1 MSYNSKLTRERIL
14 SEAHHAFLNQGFQ
27 SASLRDIA
35 KKAHVTT
42 GAMYN
47 HFKNKEDLFEAL
59 VESSASELL
68 NYIRQIYQ
76 QVDGEDNET
85 IEKTSLDSTDKI
97 IDYIYNHFGDFK
109 LIFCCST
116 GSKYENYL
124 NELAQ
129 IEEEFQKKV
138 LDRWGIKVNEHFL
151 HVICVAGFH
160 DLYEIVDHDLSKE
173 EAIEYMDTVKRF
185 RMAGWKAILNGK

>member
-1 MSYNSKLTRERIL
+1 MSYNSKLTRKRIL
-14 SEAHHAFLNQGFQ
+14 SEAHHAFLSQGFQ

-47 HFKNKEDLFEAL
+47 HFKNKEVLFEAL
-59 VESSASELL
+59 VELSASELL
-68 NYIRQIYQ
+68 NYIRQTYQ

-85 IEKTSLDSTDKI
+85 IEKTSLHSTDKI
-97 IDYIYNHFGDFK
+97 IDYIYNHFDDFK

-124 NELAQ
+124 SELAE
-129 IEEEFQKKV
+129 IEEEFQRKV
-138 LDRWGIKVNEHFL
+138 LDREGIKVNDHFL
-151 HVICVAGFH
+151 HVICVAGFQ

-173 EAIEYMDTVKRF
+173 EAIEYMDTVKCF
-185 RMAGWKAILNGK
+185 RMAGWKAILNEK